1 MRFRDLTIIPLPN
14 GDELV
19 MAGDVAAGIGELPG
33 DMLVATPEI
42 VGAATARVVLM
53 ELLAYGAEPTALMHL
68 VGNPWQTIGR
78 RSLAGVKAELAAAGC
93 PHVEINGSSENTMMT
108 SGTSVGVTAVGIKS
122 ATTKGHKIVTVGDV
136 LYRVGKPL
144 VGAEV
149 LEEADKAVTYQQL
162 RTIRNLSAT
171 IDMLPVG
178 SKGIYREAQHIAYM
192 AGLTVELLG
201 STAEEVLWHK
211 PAGPATTLL
220 VVVNPRDK
228 VRLEEAVSD
237 AVLIGKFTALS

>member
-33 DMLVATPEI
+33 DMLVTTPEI
-42 VGAATARVVLM
+42 VGAATARVVIM

-68 VGNPWQTIGR
+68 VGNPWQTIGQ
-78 RSLAGVKAELAAAGC
+78 RSLAGVKDELTKAGC
-93 PHVEINGSSENTMMT
+93 PTVEINGSSENTMT
-108 SGTSVGVTAVGIKS
+108 TKGTSVGVSAVGIKPAS
-122 ATTKGHKIVTVGDV
+122 KKTQNIVHIGDV

-149 LEEADKAVTYQQL
+149 LEEADKAVTYSQL
-162 RTIRNLSAT
+162 RTIRGLSVT
-171 IDMLPVG
+171 TDMLPVG
-178 SKGIYREAQHIAYM
+178 SHGIYREAHSMAKL
-192 AGLTVELLG
+192 AGLEVELVG
-201 STAEEVLWHK
+201 TADEEALWHK

-220 VVVNPRDK
+220 VAVNSSER
-228 VRLEEAVSD
+228 VELEQAVPD
-237 AVLIGKFTALS
+237 AVLIGKFK